1 MVKRE
6 EQMTIYNSALSNTT
20 DCYSI
25 FQFIFL
31 TETFGREMN
40 FLYLCTL
47 EASSDSFL
55 FPP

>member
-1 MVKRE
+1 
-6 EQMTIYNSALSNTT
+6 MTIYNSALSNTT